1 MAVKV
6 VVSIKE
12 ELGGRLVTM
21 DTSVSS
27 FDKSMNAPVE
37 LDLVCVVC
45 RSMDIQTLKNH
56 IFMLEMPKIKKAVL
70 NAELVEVYYRGK
82 LVESYNH
89 REKILSDVHDLLMGG
104 MMFISNPHTVGAAAM
119 NEEIGKTDI
128 LGVSFSQNN
137 GTISLGS
144 NHFDR
149 SLLPN
154 ILEQLV

>member
-89 REKILSDVHDLLMGG
+89 REKNIIRCSRPADGWHDVY
-104 MMFISNPHTVGAAAM
+104 I
-119 NEEIGKTDI
+119 
-128 LGVSFSQNN
+128 
-137 GTISLGS
+137 
-144 NHFDR
+144 
-149 SLLPN
+149 
-154 ILEQLV
+154 